1 MRHDASR
8 AEAWG
13 KATAG
18 FAGASFV
25 ALAFLVVAG
34 GLPAGR
40 GSDSYWGLQL
50 GVWFAVPVWAG
61 VVLAAL
67 VARDSR
73 GAWTVAGVTMVV
85 STAAALL
92 VSVV

>member
-1 MRHDASR
+1 MRHDGSH

-18 FAGASFV
+18 FTGASFV

-34 GLPAGR
+34 GLPMGP
-40 GSDSYWGLQL
+40 GTDSYWGLQL
-50 GVWFAVPVWAG
+50 GVWFASPVWAG

-67 VARDSR
+67 VSQDSR
-73 GAWTVAGVTMVV
+73 RAWTVVGVTTVV
-85 STAAALL
+85 SAAAALL
-92 VSVV
+92 VLVA

>member
-1 MRHDASR
+1 MRHDGSR
-8 AEAWG
+8 ADAWG

-34 GLPAGR
+34 GLPAGP
-40 GSDSYWGLQL
+40 GTDSYWGLQL
-50 GVWFAVPVWAG
+50 GVWFAAPVWAG

-67 VARDSR
+67 VAQDSR
-73 GAWTVAGVTMVV
+73 GAWTVVSVTMVV
-85 STAAALL
+85 SAAAALL
-92 VSVV
+92 VLVA